1 MSLLSQIN
9 LERLDTNTIVKYF
22 IDPEDDSNSGF
33 YLYAWSSISKQF
45 IKTTQRAD
53 DPDYVK
59 ASLIYI
65 LDHHLPQGGEN
76 PASHNT
82 VLLTSQTGNDHFVI
96 EASLASSVVIEDSG
110 GTGNLVQFASGFEA
124 QTIILTPGPAVD
136 LLIDFIDGSGNSQ
149 TLIIK
154 DAARFQFQFGEG
166 GARLSLDEFY
176 DTAQTNGFIVQPLPD
191 LDLPPIAKTEG
202 QEEGANAGSIT
213 LTIARPISLD
223 TDDLPETLTLSTR
236 HIKARF
242 GNDLDAETITYSVT
256 VASGLFLFVEGT
268 RANHF
273 THQQLLDGVVEL
285 TITDTFTS
293 GQGLMITASDGVISS
308 TEHSLPFICA
318 MISIFPTKTTPI
330 PSIAVIRTPPKILI
344 AGMAMTPSPP
354 RKPIPRS
361 RADAAMTKSF

>member
-22 IDPEDDSNSGF
+22 IDPENDSNSGF

-59 ASLIYI
+59 ADLIYI
-65 LDHHLPQGGEN
+65 LDHHLPQAGEN
-76 PASHNT
+76 PASHHT
-82 VLLTSQTGNDHFVI
+82 VLLNSQTGDDHFVI
-96 EASLASSVVIEDSG
+96 EASLATSVVIDDSG

-136 LLIDFIDGSGNSQ
+136 LLIDFIDGNGNAQ

-154 DAARFQFQFGEG
+154 DAARFQFQFGED
-166 GARLSLDEFY
+166 GARLSLDAFY
-176 DTAQTNGFIVQPLPD
+176 TTAQTNGFIAQPLPD
-191 LDLPPIAKTEG
+191 LPDPNLPAIGLTES
-202 QEEGANAGSIT
+202 QEEGGANTGLLTLSIT
-213 LTIARPISLD
+213 RPISLD

-242 GNDLDAETITYSVT
+242 GNDVDAETITYSVT

-268 RANHF
+268 RANSF
-273 THQQLLDGVVEL
+273 THQQLLDGVVDL

-293 GQGLMITASDGVISS
+293 GQGLMITASDGLINT
-308 TEHSLPFICA
+308 TEYNLTVYLRDDFNIPDKDNANPINRGDQNTAENIDSGDGNDTITTSKAH
-318 MISIFPTKTTPI
+318 TKVKGG
-330 PSIAVIRTPPKILI
+330 AR
-344 AGMAMTPSPP
+344 
-354 RKPIPRS
+354 R
-361 RADAAMTKSF
+361 